1 MIIGI
6 PKEIMHDEA
15 RVAATPDSVKKYVA
29 DGHKAT
35 EVKAVKL
42 YIKPED
48 RAAYYVIND
57 EYAGKVDL
65 F

>member
-29 DGHKAT
+29 DGHKVLV
-35 EVKAVKL
+35 EKG
-42 YIKPED
+42 
-48 RAAYYVIND
+48 
-57 EYAGKVDL
+57 AGIGAKKDDA
-65 F
+65 